1 MKSVIEKKEG
11 NKVSFNI
18 EIKSD
23 EFEEGIQEAYLQNRA
38 RFNIPGFR
46 KGKTPRKIIEMNY
59 GAEVFYDDAV
69 NSILPKK
76 YEEAVEEL
84 ELEPVDRPEV
94 NIDEINK
101 GEPILVNISV
111 EVKPEVELGDY
122 KSLELEKKDYELTDE
137 MVDAELDKMR
147 ESGARLVDANDRKI
161 EEGDLVTI
169 DFVGTQDGEEFEGGK
184 AVDQDLEIGSE
195 TFIPGFEEGLI
206 GHAKDEVVDVDVT
219 FPEEYQEK
227 TLAGKDAKFEVTI
240 KDIKEKQLPELDDEL
255 AKDVSEFDTLE
266 ELKED
271 IKGKLEEDLKNQEKI
286 EKENAVIEKLMEISE
301 VDIPEAMIEDQ
312 LNEEVKQF
320 DVRLRNQ
327 GLELQKYLEL
337 TGSNMD
343 ELRTQLEPAAQQR
356 VNADLVLE
364 AVAEA
369 EDIEVSDEDVDKELE
384 KLAQQYSA
392 EDTEGFIEDMKRG
405 DLEFLKTGIANNKA
419 IEFLLENAK
428 FI

>member
-147 ESGARLVDANDRKI
+147 ESGARLVDANDRKV

-184 AVDQDLEIGSE
+184 AVDQELEIGSQ

-286 EKENAVIEKLMEISE
+286 EKENAVIEELMEISE

-343 ELRTQLEPAAQQR
+343 ELRTQLRPAAQQR

>member
-1 MKSVIEKKEG
+1 
-11 NKVSFNI
+11 
-18 EIKSD
+18 
-23 EFEEGIQEAYLQNRA
+23 
-38 RFNIPGFR
+38 
-46 KGKTPRKIIEMNY
+46 
-59 GAEVFYDDAV
+59 
-69 NSILPKK
+69 
-76 YEEAVEEL
+76 
-84 ELEPVDRPEV
+84 
-94 NIDEINK
+94 
-101 GEPILVNISV
+101 
-111 EVKPEVELGDY
+111 
-122 KSLELEKKDYELTDE
+122 
-137 MVDAELDKMR
+137 
-147 ESGARLVDANDRKI
+147 
-161 EEGDLVTI
+161 
-169 DFVGTQDGEEFEGGK
+169 
-184 AVDQDLEIGSE
+184 
-195 TFIPGFEEGLI
+195 
-206 GHAKDEVVDVDVT
+206 
-219 FPEEYQEK
+219 
-227 TLAGKDAKFEVTI
+227 
-240 KDIKEKQLPELDDEL
+240 
-255 AKDVSEFDTLE
+255 
-266 ELKED
+266 
-271 IKGKLEEDLKNQEKI
+271 
-286 EKENAVIEKLMEISE
+286 MEISE

-343 ELRTQLEPAAQQR
+343 ELRTQLKPAAQQR